1 MNEVKIKEKITK
13 LADSG
18 MLKKIIFIAGIAGIA
33 LICGNQQI
41 SRISYSTAAS
51 FELIFILLNM

>member
-18 MLKKIIFIAGIAGIA
+18 MLKKIIFIAGIAGIRTKK
-33 LICGNQQI
+33 GM
-41 SRISYSTAAS
+41 RS
-51 FELIFILLNM
+51 FR